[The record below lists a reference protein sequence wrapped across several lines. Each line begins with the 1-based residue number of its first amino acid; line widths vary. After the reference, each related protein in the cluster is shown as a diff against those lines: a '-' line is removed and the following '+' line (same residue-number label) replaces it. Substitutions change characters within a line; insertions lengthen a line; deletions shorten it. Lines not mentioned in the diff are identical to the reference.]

1 MLNIVKRPSRAA
13 YDYIIV
19 GSGSAG
25 STVAGRLSED
35 KSKKILLIEAGAS
48 DRNIFIQMP
57 AGLGI
62 PLMKD
67 RYNWKF
73 FAEKDD
79 TSESTEGPYTPRGK
93 VLGGSSSINGMN
105 WVRGN
110 KADYDSWR
118 DCGLSSWSYAHCLPY
133 FKRSEN
139 YQQGD
144 SAYRGK
150 NGPTKIIKA
159 EASNPLFQAFIQA
172 ANQYGLALNQDHNGA
187 SQTGVHKTQRN
198 VADGIRHSA
207 SQAYL
212 YDQPDKPNLDILMET
227 RCTAIE
233 FSGADAVKVHLTR
246 RGEHFSVEVAGELIL
261 AAGAIQSPQ
270 LLMLAGIGDANMLKD
285 TGISVRQ
292 HMPGVGANLQDHP
305 AWCFDYGATNPRDSL
320 ASKLSYLGRLKIG
333 IEWLLGKQGFGI
345 SNHFEVGAFLCLTE
359 NQTIP
364 EVQMEC
370 IAMRGD
376 FAPEGIK
383 IEPGYQCFTSIQR
396 PTSRGK
402 VWIDNADPITAPKFQ
417 FNYLNTD
424 YDRNI
429 AVAAIK
435 ATREIFQQRAWNGR
449 LTTELSGVDQLASD
463 SDIMQW
469 AYAHVESNYHPCGTC
484 RMGHD
489 DLAVTDEAGKVH
501 GFNNL
506 RVIDAAIIP
515 SIPTGNLNAI
525 TVMIAEKIA
534 DNILGLAPLEPEHL
548 LRDQQQ

>member
-1 MLNIVKRPSRAA
+1 M
-13 YDYIIV
+13 
-19 GSGSAG
+19 
-25 STVAGRLSED
+25 
-35 KSKKILLIEAGAS
+35 
-48 DRNIFIQMP
+48 
-57 AGLGI
+57 
-62 PLMKD
+62 
-67 RYNWKF
+67 
-73 FAEKDD
+73 
-79 TSESTEGPYTPRGK
+79 
-93 VLGGSSSINGMN
+93 
-105 WVRGN
+105 
-110 KADYDSWR
+110 
-118 DCGLSSWSYAHCLPY
+118 
-133 FKRSEN
+133 
-139 YQQGD
+139 
-144 SAYRGK
+144 
-150 NGPTKIIKA
+150 
-159 EASNPLFQAFIQA
+159 
-172 ANQYGLALNQDHNGA
+172 
-187 SQTGVHKTQRN
+187 
-198 VADGIRHSA
+198 
-207 SQAYL
+207 
-212 YDQPDKPNLDILMET
+212 
-227 RCTAIE
+227 
-233 FSGADAVKVHLTR
+233 
-246 RGEHFSVEVAGELIL
+246 
-261 AAGAIQSPQ
+261 
-270 LLMLAGIGDANMLKD
+270 
-285 TGISVRQ
+285 
-292 HMPGVGANLQDHP
+292 
-305 AWCFDYGATNPRDSL
+305 
-320 ASKLSYLGRLKIG
+320 
-333 IEWLLGKQGFGI
+333 EWLLGKRGLGI

-359 NQTIP
+359 NQIIP

-402 VWIDNADPITAPKFQ
+402 VWIDNADPIKAPKFQ

-424 YDRNI
+424 YDRDI

-469 AYAHVESNYHPCGTC
+469 AYEHVESNYHPCGTC

>member
-1 MLNIVKRPSRAA
+1 
-13 YDYIIV
+13 
-19 GSGSAG
+19 
-25 STVAGRLSED
+25 
-35 KSKKILLIEAGAS
+35 
-48 DRNIFIQMP
+48 
-57 AGLGI
+57 
-62 PLMKD
+62 
-67 RYNWKF
+67 
-73 FAEKDD
+73 
-79 TSESTEGPYTPRGK
+79 
-93 VLGGSSSINGMN
+93 
-105 WVRGN
+105 
-110 KADYDSWR
+110 
-118 DCGLSSWSYAHCLPY
+118 
-133 FKRSEN
+133 
-139 YQQGD
+139 
-144 SAYRGK
+144 
-150 NGPTKIIKA
+150 
-159 EASNPLFQAFIQA
+159 
-172 ANQYGLALNQDHNGA
+172 
-187 SQTGVHKTQRN
+187 
-198 VADGIRHSA
+198 
-207 SQAYL
+207 
-212 YDQPDKPNLDILMET
+212 MET

-246 RGEHFSVEVAGELIL
+246 RGQHFSVDVAGELIL

-270 LLMLAGIGDANMLKD
+270 LLMLAGIGDANTLKD

-305 AWCFDYGATNPRDSL
+305 AWCFDYGASNPRDSL

-333 IEWLLGKQGFGI
+333 VEWLLSKRGLGI

-402 VWIDNADPITAPKFQ
+402 VWIDNADPIKAPKFQ

-424 YDRNI
+424 YDRDI

-435 ATREIFQQRAWNGR
+435 ATRKIFQQRAWNGR
-449 LTTELSGVDQLASD
+449 LTAELSGVDQLASD

-469 AYAHVESNYHPCGTC
+469 AYEHVESNYHPCGTC

>member
-1 MLNIVKRPSRAA
+1 MLNILKRPSRTA
-13 YDYIIV
+13 YDYIII

-25 STVAGRLSED
+25 SAVAGRLSED
-35 KSKKILLIEAGAS
+35 KSKNILLIEAGAS

-73 FAEKDD
+73 FAEKDHI
-79 TSESTEGPYTPRGK
+79 TESTEGPYTPRGK

-144 SAYRGK
+144 SAYRGRS
-150 NGPTKIIKA
+150 GPIKIIKA

-172 ANQYGLALNQDHNGA
+172 ANEYGLTLNQDHNGA
-187 SQTGVHKTQRN
+187 TQIGVHKTQRN

-212 YDQPDKPNLDILMET
+212 YDQPNKPNLDILMET
-227 RCTAIE
+227 RCTSIE
-233 FSGADAVKVHLTR
+233 FSGADAVKVHLTC
-246 RGEHFSVEVAGELIL
+246 RGENFSVEVAGELIL

-270 LLMLAGIGDANMLKD
+270 LLMLAGIGDKNMLAD
-285 TGISVRQ
+285 AGISVRQ
-292 HMPGVGANLQDHP
+292 HLPGVGANLQDHP
-305 AWCFDYGATNPRDSL
+305 AWCFEYGAINPNDSL
-320 ASKLSYLGRLKIG
+320 ASELSYLGRLKIG
-333 IEWLLGKQGFGI
+333 MEWLLSKRGLGI

-359 NQTIP
+359 NQTAP

-383 IEPGYQCFTSIQR
+383 IDPGYQCFTSIQR
-396 PTSRGK
+396 PSSRGK
-402 VWIDNADPITAPKFQ
+402 LWIHSADPTESPKFK
-417 FNYLNTD
+417 FNYLDTD
-424 YDRNI
+424 EDKKLAI
-429 AVAAIK
+429 AAIK
-435 ATREIFQQRAWNGR
+435 ATRDIFQQPAWNGR
-449 LTTELSGVDQLASD
+449 LTSELSGCDTLNSD
-463 SDIMQW
+463 AEILQW

-484 RMGHD
+484 RMGSD
-489 DLAVTDEAGKVH
+489 DQAVTDETGKVH

-506 RVIDAAIIP
+506 RVVDAAIIP

-525 TVMIAEKIA
+525 TIMIAEKIA
-534 DNILGLAPLEPEHL
+534 DSILGLAPLEPEYI
-548 LRDQQQ
+548 LRNQN